1 MQTVAVIG
9 AGPAGLAAA
18 RYLKSEGLVPV
29 VLEQGQSVGGQWSGE
44 PQYSGMWPSL
54 HVNTSRTPYRA
65 ADGRPIY

>member
-29 VLEQGQSVGGQWSGE
+29 VLAQGQSVGGQWSGD
-44 PQYSGMWPSL
+44 PQYSAWAFSAHQHEP
-54 HVNTSRTPYRA
+54 NTVSS
-65 ADGRPIY
+65 G